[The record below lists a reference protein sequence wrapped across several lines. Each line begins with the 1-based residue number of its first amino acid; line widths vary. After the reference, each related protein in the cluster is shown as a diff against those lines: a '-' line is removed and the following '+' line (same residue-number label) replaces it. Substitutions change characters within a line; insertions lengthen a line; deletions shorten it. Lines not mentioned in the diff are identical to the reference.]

1 MGVKLDAIRAGRVFE
16 FNGGARRVLK
26 VHAESGTESG
36 LVVAWE
42 YADGR
47 RRFGR
52 IGGEQSA
59 HHFRRAAR
67 AEIPDA
73 WRQPLIT
80 LYGTDRAVSVFPEA
94 RDVTIRTHCPAKW
107 AFVDRESAEVWGHDG
122 RDFHRMSP
130 DELRA
135 LADLL
140 ERKAVA
146 AKEDQ
151 LQLALP

>member
-1 MGVKLDAIRAGRVFE
+1 MGVKLEAIRAGRVFE
-16 FNGGARRVLK
+16 FNGGARRVTQIRAEAE
-26 VHAESGTESG
+26 AESGW
-36 LVVAWE
+36 VVAWE

-73 WRQPLIT
+73 WRQPLIS
-80 LYGTDRAVSVFPEA
+80 LSGTDRVVPVFPEA

-122 RDFHRMSP
+122 RDFHRLSP
-130 DELRA
+130 DELRE

-140 ERKAVA
+140 ERKVVA